1 MGRRLR
7 GNAEGFHVLAS
18 GAEGS
23 LVRAADE
30 PGDAGHRSSHG
41 VPRSRPGC
49 RRRPE
54 DRPPAHGPA
63 PARLSPRVRHLRVQ
77 LRQPRPARAAV
88 STARRTAPAQRPVMG
103 PRPGRR
109 RCRRLRPVRHG
120 RRLEGR
126 VSRNRMP
133 RAPPR
138 TGRRRRAR
146 TCPLCRR
153 SPVHP
158 VPRVSGTRCS
168 PPSSRAVEGPSL
180 RPVRYRVAPALYRAD
195 LNI

>member
-30 PGDAGHRSSHG
+30 PGAAGHRSSHG

-88 STARRTAPAQRPVMG
+88 STARRTAPAQRRSWARG
-103 PRPGRR
+103 PEDADAADSAQCATAGGWKAGCRGTGCREHRRGQGAVAALEHAHCAGDPRCIPSRGYPGLAARR
-109 RCRRLRPVRHG
+109 RV
-120 RRLEGR
+120 
-126 VSRNRMP
+126 
-133 RAPPR
+133 RAPSRDPPS
-138 TGRRRRAR
+138 A
-146 TCPLCRR
+146 P
-153 SPVHP
+153 
-158 VPRVSGTRCS
+158 SGTEW
-168 PPSSRAVEGPSL
+168 PPPCT
-180 RPVRYRVAPALYRAD
+180 VR
-195 LNI
+195 I